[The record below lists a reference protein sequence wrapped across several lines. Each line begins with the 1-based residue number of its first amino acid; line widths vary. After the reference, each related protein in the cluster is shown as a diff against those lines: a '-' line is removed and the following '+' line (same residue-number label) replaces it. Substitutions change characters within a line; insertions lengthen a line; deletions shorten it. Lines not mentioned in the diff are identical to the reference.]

1 MVHFVFFWSSIAA
14 PLPPPHVCSTC
25 STCLINIFW
34 AIHQELFFMSILK
47 KIAKLQKKRRGGV
60 FLEKLLDY
68 RIQIC

>member
-1 MVHFVFFWSSIAA
+1 
-14 PLPPPHVCSTC
+14 
-25 STCLINIFW
+25 
-34 AIHQELFFMSILK
+34 MSILK